1 MTNREQEEW
10 ERGFAHGDIPRRPEE
25 DASEAYMEG
34 YWAAFSGPQVPKERS
49 LEERLAEWRSQRPR
63 RNERGHAI

>member
-34 YWAAFSGPQVPKERS
+34 YWAAFSGPC
-49 LEERLAEWRSQRPR
+49 
-63 RNERGHAI
+63 

>member
-1 MTNREQEEW
+1 MTDREQEEW

-34 YWAAFSGPQVPKERS
+34 YWAALRGPGEAKKPALQ
-49 LEERLAEWRSQRPR
+49 ERLAAHKEKKRQGQS
-63 RNERGHAI
+63 